1 MLQEE
6 EDLTEI
12 VQLVGKDSLS
22 EDQKAVL
29 EVAKVIRE
37 DYLQQNAFSEYDYNC
52 PLYKTIGM
60 MKCIVCFF
68 ENSKRAITE
77 SQMSEKKISWAVILA
92 HLEEQFLELSQMKF
106 KDPLIPVEIMN
117 QYFDKICD
125 DIDSKFRDLVHAA

>member
-1 MLQEE
+1 MQEE

-77 SQMSEKKISWAVILA
+77 SQMSEKKISWAVIIV